1 MCAIVDTN
9 VAGEVFGN
17 SPSEAGRFFF
27 NWLNSKGVLVIG
39 GRLLQELD
47 GYGRFHEWFLQASL
61 AGRARL
67 IPDAVVD
74 AEAEALRGQGICRSN
89 DEHILGLARVSGAR
103 LLFTNDQDLQ
113 DDFRDRR
120 IIGGSRGRVYTTRQ
134 SRNLSSTHRS
144 LLGRTNLCS
153 A

>member
-17 SPSEAGRFFF
+17 NPSEAGRFFF

-39 GRLLQELD
+39 GGLLQELG
-47 GYGRFHEWFLQASL
+47 GYGRFSEWLLQASL

-67 IPDAVVD
+67 IADAVVD

-103 LLFTNDQDLQ
+103 LVFTNDQDLQ
-113 DDFRDRR
+113 QDFRDRS

-134 SRNLSSTHRS
+134 SRGISETHRS
-144 LLGRTNLCS
+144 LLVRTNLCS